1 MQTEEYV
8 VAVDIGSSKICAVA
22 GDEDQDTG
30 KININAFA
38 ERAFVADENMIQ
50 NGKVNNLERVADL
63 LDKVLAEIS
72 EQLSAPVQLI
82 NISISGG
89 QIVGESHKTTIT
101 RSDSDTII
109 QDDDME
115 DLLQDVRRTF
125 DPRPGHTLL
134 HILPQFFNVDKR
146 TVSDDPVGHV
156 GLRLGGAFYAI
167 TSPEANIRHLHEM
180 VSFVPQKNE
189 RGEDLN
195 NAIEVDYT
203 LFSPIPDSLSLLTK
217 WDKDGVAV
225 VNMGRDTTEV
235 AIFSRQGLRH
245 VAVIQYAGNKVTH
258 DLMEA
263 YNLRFE
269 DAEMLKITCGSLPPE
284 QLNENEVITI
294 GGGDEIPALEVPV
307 RGVLEIIEL
316 RIREIAAIAMSELV
330 KSGFSEKLSQG
341 IILTGGTSNLYV
353 AKEIFSETSSLIVRV
368 GKPLKHIKRNP
379 FSKLDN
385 PKYST
390 VVGLLLASY
399 YPFDVRVPSSVLHSE
414 FTSPQGKSK
423 GGSTKPVSK
432 DGGINGFIN
441 KIKDF
446 MKASDDLGNDTYDRG
461 R

>member
-1 MQTEEYV
+1 MQTGEYV

-38 ERAFVADENMIQ
+38 ERTFVADENMIQ
-50 NGKVNNLERVADL
+50 NGKVNNLERVADM
-63 LDKVLAEIS
+63 LDGVLTEIAK
-72 EQLSAPVQLI
+72 QLSAPIGLI

-89 QIVGESHKTTIT
+89 QIIGQSHNTTIT

-109 QDDDME
+109 QDDDMD
-115 DLLQDVRRTF
+115 DLLRDVRRTF

-156 GLRLGGAFYAI
+156 GVRLGGAFYAI
-167 TSPEANIRHLHEM
+167 TCPEANIRHLHEM
-180 VSFVPQKNE
+180 INFVPQKDT
-189 RGEDLN
+189 RGEDTN
-195 NAIEVDYT
+195 NIIEVDYT

-217 WDKDGVAV
+217 RDKDGVAV
-225 VNMGRDTTEV
+225 VNIGRDITEV
-235 AIFSRQGLRH
+235 AIFSRQGIRH

-269 DAEMLKITCGSLPPE
+269 DAEMLKITCGSLPPDK
-284 QLNENEVITI
+284 LNENEVITI
-294 GGGDEIPALEVPV
+294 SSDEEIPEFEVPV

-316 RIREIAAIAMSELV
+316 RVREIAAIVMSELV

-341 IILTGGTSNLYV
+341 VILTGGTSNLFIT
-353 AKEIFSETSSLIVRV
+353 KEIFSETTNMHTRI
-368 GKPLKHIKRNP
+368 GKPLKHIIRNP
-379 FSKLDN
+379 FSKLEN

-399 YPFDVRVPSSVLHSE
+399 FPFDARVPSSVLYSD
-414 FTSPQGKSK
+414 FVTPKVNGKINSPKTPQG
-423 GGSTKPVSK
+423 GG
-432 DGGINGFIN
+432 GLNGFISKMKN
-441 KIKDF
+441 F
-446 MKASDDLGNDTYDRG
+446 MNGSDDLGGDTYDRG

>member
-1 MQTEEYV
+1 
-8 VAVDIGSSKICAVA
+8 
-22 GDEDQDTG
+22 
-30 KININAFA
+30 
-38 ERAFVADENMIQ
+38 MIQ
-50 NGKVNNLERVADL
+50 NGKVNNLERVADM
-63 LDKVLAEIS
+63 LDSVLAEIA

-82 NISISGG
+82 SISISGG
-89 QIVGESHKTTIT
+89 QIIGQSHTTTIT

-180 VSFVPQKNE
+180 IGFVPQKKEN
-189 RGEDLN
+189 GEDSN
-195 NAIEVDYT
+195 KIIEVDYT
-203 LFSPIPDSLSLLTK
+203 LFSPIPDSLALLTK

-225 VNMGRDTTEV
+225 VNIGRDTTEV
-235 AIFSRQGLRH
+235 AIFSRQGIRH

-269 DAEMLKITCGSLPPE
+269 DAEMLKITCGSLPPD

-294 GGGDEIPALEVPV
+294 SSDEEIPEFEVPV

-316 RIREIAAIAMSELV
+316 RVREIAAIVMSELV

-341 IILTGGTSNLYV
+341 IILTGGTANLYV
-353 AKEIFSETSSLIVRV
+353 VKEIFSETSSLHVRI

-390 VVGLLLASY
+390 VIGLLLASY
-399 YPFDVRVPSSVLHSE
+399 YPFDVRVPASVLHSDYV
-414 FTSPQGKSK
+414 SPQGRQKPNQAKPAK
-423 GGSTKPVSK
+423 GG
-432 DGGINGFIN
+432 GMNGFIN

-446 MKASDDLGNDTYDRG
+446 MNSGNELGGDTYDRG

>member
-38 ERAFVADENMIQ
+38 ERAFIEDENMIQ
-50 NGKVNNLERVADL
+50 NGKVNNLERVADM
-63 LDKVLAEIS
+63 LDGVLAEIA

-89 QIVGESHKTTIT
+89 QVIGQSHTTTIT

-180 VSFVPQKNE
+180 ISFVPQKNE

-235 AIFSRQGLRH
+235 AVFSRQGIRH

-294 GGGDEIPALEVPV
+294 SSGEEIPEFEVPV

-316 RIREIAAIAMSELV
+316 RVREIAAIVMSELV
-330 KSGFSEKLSQG
+330 KSGFAEKLSQG

-353 AKEIFSETSSLIVRV
+353 VKEIFSETTNLHTRIA
-368 GKPLKHIKRNP
+368 KPLKNIKRNP
-379 FSKLDN
+379 FSKLEN

-399 YPFDVRVPSSVLHSE
+399 YPFDVRVPASVLHSDYV
-414 FTSPQGKSK
+414 SPQGKQKPNQSKPQK
-423 GGSTKPVSK
+423 GG
-432 DGGINGFIN
+432 GMNGFIN

-446 MKASDDLGNDTYDRG
+446 MNAGSELGNDTYDRG